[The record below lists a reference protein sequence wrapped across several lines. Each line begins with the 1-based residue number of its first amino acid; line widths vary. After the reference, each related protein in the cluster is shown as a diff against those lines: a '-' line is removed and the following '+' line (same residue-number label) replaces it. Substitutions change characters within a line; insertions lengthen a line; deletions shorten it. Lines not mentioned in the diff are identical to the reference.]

1 MKEVRK
7 KSIDPAVNHIL
18 KAAYRQQMPLVW
30 DRAEAMQPQCS
41 FGRLAICC
49 TSCNQGPCRVNPFAE
64 DEQETICGR
73 GRHDLVA
80 GFLVRKA
87 ADGALALAKLAC
99 EADSGTGAEL
109 VGNLTMVDDELIYG
123 ETAGECLHTVG
134 KATTA
139 ALETLHKSREAATGA
154 WQPAI
159 SEVNLG
165 ILQAGAVNIVF
176 HGHVNAMVIAGIKAA
191 AENLGTPVNLVAMC
205 GNEWSGGF
213 QLPALTNYVSQET
226 PLLTGAVDL
235 LVIGSQCVMPAL
247 VKLAECKNVP
257 VARAGLLH
265 GTEDYQ
271 AVVLKAQHA
280 FSRRLGRATDIP
292 AAKSQVY
299 AGSTLKNSR
308 ALFQTLAQ
316 AYAAGTLKGVIY
328 LGGCGNVAN
337 TQDAQPF
344 KLAASLVAE
353 GYFVITAGCA
363 GIAVAKAGMCSPGWN
378 NGDYP
383 LKSVLP
389 PDIPPV
395 LNIGSCSGTG
405 ELLQIA
411 AVLRQDNVPVFA
423 VFPEV
428 IHNKI
433 LATAIGFAA
442 IGMDVWLGFEAIVA
456 DAAAAGWLNETLQ
469 LQAGGRVLPL
479 ADAAELLQSI
489 AEANNR
495 WQQGR

>member
-18 KAAYRQQMPLVW
+18 KAAYRQQVPLVW
-30 DRAEAMQPQCS
+30 DRAEAMQPQCA

-64 DEQETICGR
+64 GEHETICGR
-73 GRHDLVA
+73 SRRDLVA

-87 ADGALALAKLAC
+87 ADGALALAKLAY
-99 EADSGTGAEL
+99 ESSSGTGAEL
-109 VGNLTMVDDELIYG
+109 VRELVIVDDELVSA
-123 ETAGECLHTVG
+123 EAAGECLNAVG
-134 KATTA
+134 KATRA
-139 ALETLHKSREAATGA
+139 ALEALRQSQEA
-154 WQPAI
+154 WRPAM

-165 ILQAGAVNIVF
+165 ILQTGEVNIVF
-176 HGHVNAMVIAGIKAA
+176 HGHVNAKVIAGIKAA
-191 AENLGTPVNLVAMC
+191 AENLGTPVKLVAMC

-213 QLPALTNYVSQET
+213 QLPALTNYESQET

-235 LVIGSQCVMPAL
+235 LVIGSQCVMPSL
-247 VKLAECKNVP
+247 VKLADRKDIP
-257 VARAGLLH
+257 VARAALLRE
-265 GTEDYQ
+265 TEEYE
-271 AVVLKAQHA
+271 AAVLKAQHA
-280 FSRRLGRATDIP
+280 FSRRLGRAIAIP
-292 AAKSQVY
+292 AVKSQVY
-299 AGSTLKNSR
+299 AGYTLMNSR
-308 ALFQTLAQ
+308 ELFQTLAQ
-316 AYAAGTLKGVIY
+316 AYATGNLKGIVY

-337 TQDAQPF
+337 TQDAQPV
-344 KLAASLVAE
+344 KLAAALVTA

-363 GIAVAKAGMCSPGWN
+363 GTAVAKAGMSSPNWN

-383 LKSVLP
+383 LKSILP

-395 LNIGSCSGTG
+395 LNIGSCREAG

-411 AVLRQDNVPVFA
+411 AALRQDNVPVFA

-433 LATAIGFAA
+433 IATAIGFAA
-442 IGMDVWLGFEAIVA
+442 AGMDVWLGLEAIVA
-456 DAAAAGWLNETLQ
+456 DAAAASWLNETLR

-479 ADAAELLQSI
+479 ADAAGLLPSI
-489 AEANNR
+489 EEANSR